1 MNLLVTIFGG
11 MLLTLVLYALGRVLR
26 LSNFWAAVM
35 ASAIP
40 TFAYLGY
47 AAMTT
52 PGLDT
57 ITMHVIAF
65 PTVAVMLFLMYG
77 EKAAGRGG
85 HWAPKL
91 LVGFFLAITVMYGGF
106 VYIAKQGLPPQ
117 VAALLLPNAA
127 KNRVHTGFAGVV
139 AHGEDAAKTI
149 GQHRAEDEKLA
160 RLGWHVDVVGLD
172 TLRPDHANQVQVL
185 IRDKH
190 NELVPGVKV
199 SLALGR
205 PGQAAQETIDFIGSG
220 SQGYLAMVGL
230 PGDGVWLAAISLGG
244 GGEQVELQHTVGG
257 E

>member
-1 MNLLVTIFGG
+1 MNLFVTIFGG
-11 MLLTLVLYALGRVLR
+11 MLLTLVLYALGRGVR

-40 TFAYLGY
+40 TFVYLGY
-47 AAMTT
+47 AAMIT

-77 EKAAGRGG
+77 EKADGRGT
-85 HWAPKL
+85 HWVPKL
-91 LVGFFLAITVMYGGF
+91 LVGFFLVITILYGGF

-117 VAALLLPNAA
+117 VAALLLPNAS

-149 GQHRAEDEKLA
+149 GQHRAMDEKLA

-172 TLRPDHANQVQVL
+172 ALRPDHVNQVQVL
-185 IRDKH
+185 IRDKDG
-190 NELVPGVKV
+190 VSVSGVKV

-205 PGQAAQETIDFIGSG
+205 PGQPPQETIDFTGVG
-220 SQGYLAMVGL
+220 SQGYQAMVGL
-230 PGDGVWLAAISLGG
+230 PGDGVWLAAISLAEGA
-244 GGEQVELQHTVGG
+244 EQVELQHTVGG